1 MIDAAAPLPRRKS
14 VAVNVGHVKV
24 GGGAPVVVQSM
35 TNTDT
40 ADAEGTAKQVADL
53 ARAGSEIVRITV
65 DRDEAAAAVPH
76 IKERLLKMNVNV
88 PIVGDFHYIGHKL
101 LADHPACAEAL
112 DKYRINPGNV
122 GFKEKKD
129 RQFGAIVETAIRH
142 GKPVRIGANWGS
154 LDQELLTHLMDDNAK
169 KANPADMRSVTREAM
184 VQSALLSA
192 QRAEEIG
199 LPRNR
204 IILSAKV
211 SAVQDLIGVYL
222 DLAKRSDYAIHL
234 GLTEAGM
241 GSKGIVASSAA
252 LGILLQQGIGD
263 TIRVSLTPEPGG
275 DRTLEVKVAQEILQ
289 TMGFRVFV
297 PLVAACP
304 GCGRTTSTTF
314 QELAGDIQKFIRDS
328 MPEWKTRYPGVEALN
343 VAVMGCIVNGP
354 GESKHADI
362 GISLPGTGEQP
373 TAPVFIDGKKAATL
387 RGPTLAADFKTMVID
402 YIERRYGTGGAGRT
416 AAE

>member
-1 MIDAAAPLPRRKS
+1 MRERRRS
-14 VAVNVGHVKV
+14 VPVQVGNVTV
-24 GGGAPVVVQSM
+24 GGGAPIVVQSM

-40 ADAEGTAKQVADL
+40 ADVDATVRQVAAL
-53 ARAGSEIVRITV
+53 ANAGSEIVRITV
-65 DRDEAAAAVPH
+65 DRDEAAAAVPK
-76 IKERLLKMNVNV
+76 IKERLLKIGCDV

-101 LADHPACAEAL
+101 LADHPGCAEAL

-122 GFKEKKD
+122 GFKDKKD
-129 RQFGAIVETAIRH
+129 KQFSAIVEMAIKH
-142 GKPVRIGANWGS
+142 NKPVRIGANWGS
-154 LDQELLTHLMDDNAK
+154 LDQELLTHLMDENAK
-169 KANPADMRSVTREAM
+169 SNDPKDVRAVTREAM

-204 IILSAKV
+204 MILSAKV
-211 SAVQDLIGVYL
+211 SAVQDLVLVYA
-222 DLAKRSDYAIHL
+222 DLAERSDYAIHL

-241 GSKGIVASSAA
+241 GSKGVVASSAA

-289 TMGFRVFV
+289 TMGFRTFV

-314 QELAGDIQKFIRDS
+314 QE
-328 MPEWKTRYPGVEALN
+328 WKKRYPGVEGLN

-362 GISLPGTGEQP
+362 GISLPGTGEAP
-373 TAPVFIDGKKAATL
+373 AAPVFIDGKKAVTL
-387 RGPTLAADFKTMVID
+387 RGPTVSQDFQKLVID
-402 YIERRYGTGGAGRT
+402 YIERRYGVGNAGQT